1 MQRNLTDHKNI
12 VVKIGTTS
20 LTHPNGKMNLKLFS
34 KLAWVLTDLQN
45 RDYSVILV
53 SSGAIAVGAD
63 KLRLDDRPRDILGQ
77 QAASA
82 VGQAL
87 LMRMYESFFAEHD
100 QTVAQILLTRD
111 CLESAERR
119 QNAKNTM
126 AMLKRLR
133 VIPIVNENDT
143 VSTAELGF
151 ADNDSLSAQVAVLTE
166 ADLLIMLSDIDG
178 FYDSDPRQ
186 NADAK
191 LIGYIEKID
200 DRLLKAGGKPTD
212 GLGTGGGSAKIT
224 AAQTAAKSGI
234 PTVIAS
240 GKDPQILYDIL
251 DGVNVGTYIC
261 GNF

>member
-1 MQRNLTDHKNI
+1 MQRNLENCKNI

-34 KLAWVLTDLQN
+34 RLAWVLTDLQN
-45 RDYSVILV
+45 QDYSVILV
-53 SSGAIAVGAD
+53 SSGSIAVGAD
-63 KLRLDDRPRDILGQ
+63 KLRLDNRPRDILGQ

-111 CLESAERR
+111 CLEVNERR
-119 QNAKNTM
+119 KNAKNTFT
-126 AMLKRLR
+126 MLKRLH

-186 NADAK
+186 NPGAK
-191 LIGYIEKID
+191 LISYIDEID
-200 DRLLKAGGKPTD
+200 DKLLQAGGKPAE
-212 GLGTGGGSAKIT
+212 GMGTGGGSAKIT
-224 AAQTAAKSGI
+224 AAQMAAKHGVA
-234 PTVIAS
+234 TVIAS

-251 DGVNVGTYIC
+251 AGANVGTYISAK
-261 GNF
+261 